1 MVRSTSRSS
10 FLLEHDLFGKP
21 VPTHR
26 VKPEGK
32 LFRITLQADPGCSQS
47 AKIVFALDQDFRSTD
62 HVLCGRETI
71 ARCGRETI
79 ARFEQENDAMLKL
92 RYVIG
97 ALAALFVGAPP
108 PAGAVPE
115 PDISTRAAAADPVM
129 SNAAR
134 VAATS
139 AYQRWRWQRYNLKNL
154 TPAQRHIEMMR
165 RIQMQNQQE
174 KAYFAQD
181 KGPSWVN
188 SPRPRIDDLKVLPG
202 QQQIR

>member
-1 MVRSTSRSS
+1 MWPGNDRS
-10 FLLEHDLFGKP
+10 
-21 VPTHR
+21 
-26 VKPEGK
+26 
-32 LFRITLQADPGCSQS
+32 FR
-47 AKIVFALDQDFRSTD
+47 
-62 HVLCGRETI
+62 
-71 ARCGRETI
+71 
-79 ARFEQENDAMLKL
+79 QENDAMLKL

-115 PDISTRAAAADPVM
+115 PEISSRAATADPVM

-134 VAATS
+134 VAAS
-139 AYQRWRWQRYNLKNL
+139 GYMSKYQIWRRTKNL
-154 TPAQRHIEMMR
+154 PPGVREMR

>member
-1 MVRSTSRSS
+1 
-10 FLLEHDLFGKP
+10 
-21 VPTHR
+21 
-26 VKPEGK
+26 
-32 LFRITLQADPGCSQS
+32 
-47 AKIVFALDQDFRSTD
+47 
-62 HVLCGRETI
+62 
-71 ARCGRETI
+71 
-79 ARFEQENDAMLKL
+79 MLKL
-92 RYVIG
+92 RYVLG

-108 PAGAVPE
+108 AGAVPE
-115 PDISTRAAAADPVM
+115 AEVPTRAVAADPVM

-174 KAYFAQD
+174 KAYFARE
-181 KGPSWVN
+181 GPIFM
-188 SPRPRIDDLKVLPG
+188 RGGGKIDTIDPKVLPG